1 MPAAKRRAVARPT
14 SGEPSRQR
22 QASRP
27 SSRLGDLER
36 AVMEVL
42 WSRPEQES
50 CTVREVHAELAGTRD
65 IAYTTVMTVLD
76 RLAKKDV
83 VHQERDGRAYRYR
96 AAASR
101 GSMTAELMRETL
113 TDFGRDSRQSALV
126 AFVEEASA
134 DDIAALKQALAE
146 LSRVDPADS

>member
-1 MPAAKRRAVARPT
+1 
-14 SGEPSRQR
+14 
-22 QASRP
+22 
-27 SSRLGDLER
+27 
-36 AVMEVL
+36 MEVL
-42 WSRPEQES
+42 WSRGDQES
-50 CTVREVHAELAGTRD
+50 CTVREVHAELATHRD

-83 VHQERDGRAYRYR
+83 VRQERDGRAYRYR

-134 DDIAALKQALAE
+134 DDIAALKQALAD
-146 LSRVDPADS
+146 LARTDGADS